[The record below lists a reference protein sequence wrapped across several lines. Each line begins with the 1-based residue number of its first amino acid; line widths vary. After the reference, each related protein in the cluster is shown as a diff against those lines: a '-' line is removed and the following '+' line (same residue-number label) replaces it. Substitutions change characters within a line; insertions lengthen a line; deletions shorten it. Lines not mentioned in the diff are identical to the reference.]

1 VAFFT
6 PLQSGSPAAAFAMT
20 ALLSSRKPNSIP
32 ADDSRLSFP
41 IAAAGC
47 RSPRKIP
54 QNFHEAFIIVS
65 HSSAQIGFVT
75 QH

>member
-1 VAFFT
+1 
-6 PLQSGSPAAAFAMT
+6 LDCGSPAAAFAMA
-20 ALLSSRKPNSIP
+20 ALLSSRMSKSIP
-32 ADDSRLSFP
+32 TNDTRLSFP

-54 QNFHEAFIIVS
+54 QNFHKAFIIVS
-65 HSSAQIGFVT
+65 QYTAQIGFVT